1 MLAKGQTVIQYMEQF
16 APKSIAVPDDR
27 IGLQLG
33 SLQKEITGVLVAL
46 DVTDAVVDEAI
57 AKGANLIIAHHAII
71 FRPLKSLQTS
81 TPMGKLYE
89 KLIKHDIA
97 VYISHT
103 NLDIAEG
110 GVNDWMA
117 DALGLRQ
124 TVPIEQTSSDD
135 YLKLVTFVPQSHLD
149 AVRSAVWATGAGHIG
164 AYSHCGFTTA
174 GTGTFLPEEGTQPFS
189 GEQGRLEHASEVRF
203 ETIIPSSLKNKA
215 VQALIKSHPY
225 EEVAYDLY
233 PLALPGKAYGL
244 GRVGKLDEPVTLAEF
259 VNTVKQGLDVKTVR
273 VVGDLER
280 TVKKAAVLGGSGSR
294 YVNGA
299 LFKGADVIV
308 TGDIDYHTAHDALM
322 AGIAIIDPGHNTEKI
337 MKPGVAGVLRARLEA
352 DKYDTP
358 VYASEIDTE
367 VFRFV

>member
-33 SLQKEITGVLVAL
+33 TLQKDITGVLVAL
-46 DVTDAVVDEAI
+46 DVTEDVIDEAI
-57 AKGANLIIAHHAII
+57 ALNANLIVAHHAII

-81 TPMGKLYE
+81 TPMGRLYE

-117 DALGLRQ
+117 DALGLRN

-135 YLKLVTFVPQSHLD
+135 YLKLVSFVPSSHLD
-149 AVRSAVWATGAGHIG
+149 SVRNAVWAAGAGHIG
-164 AYSHCGFTTA
+164 NYSHCSFQTE
-174 GTGTFLPEEGTQPFS
+174 GTGTFQPEEGTNPYVGQ
-189 GEQGRLEHASEVRF
+189 QGSIEHAAEVRF
-203 ETIIPSSLKNKA
+203 ETIIPSSLRNKA

-233 PLALPGKAYGL
+233 PLALPGKAFGL
-244 GRVGKLDEPVTLAEF
+244 GRVGKLDEPVSLAQF
-259 VNTVKQGLDVKTVR
+259 VDTVKAGLDVQTVR
-273 VVGDLER
+273 VVGDLQR
-280 TVKKAAVLGGSGSR
+280 SVKKAAVLGGSGSR
-294 YVNGA
+294 YVNAA

-308 TGDIDYHTAHDALM
+308 TGDIDYHTAHDALL

-337 MKPGVAGVLRARLEA
+337 MKPGVAKVLTEKLQA
-352 DKYDTP
+352 DKYTTP
-358 VYASEIDTE
+358 VYASTIDTE
-367 VFRFV
+367 VFRFI